1 MLPLLPRKTLE
12 MRKAAERGERAA
24 SRHWDDGDGTLE
36 THAAVVAIR
45 RATDADCAR
54 LLELAVLDEVDLP
67 DGPFLVAEEAGE
79 IEAALPLSDGRPFSD
94 PFRPTRELL
103 EMLDLRAAQ
112 LGVATAG
119 RRHL

>member
-1 MLPLLPRKTLE
+1 MLPLLSRKLFE
-12 MRKAAERGERAA
+12 MRDAAGRGERAA
-24 SRHWDDGDGTLE
+24 ARHWHESDGTVD
-36 THAAVVAIR
+36 THAASVAIR

-54 LLELAVLDEVDLP
+54 LLELALLDEVELP

-79 IEAALPLSDGRPFSD
+79 IEAALPLSAGRPFSD

-119 RRHL
+119 RRHA